1 MNNPM
6 KKGLVLAL
14 AVAMTVSSSLPAF
27 AAEQPMLIS
36 APVVS
41 ETVLETASFVKGK
54 AQAYFNNYVAAN
66 VSVASF
72 FDRVASAEKLT
83 VIDIRDKVDYDKG
96 HVKEA
101 INIPYGEDIVK
112 NLEKIPNDRPVMVYC
127 YSGQTASQTAALLRM
142 AGKDAYNVSGGWNN
156 GISKAE
162 KFEKMTTADRV
173 WTLRSGDYHVNSS
186 VIAAIKDYY
195 KMAKENGKF
204 NIANT
209 KAQSMIEKDEVYLL
223 DVRSKD
229 DHTKSWIKGV
239 DKNIPFGEDMD
250 DKFYQLPKDKKILVQ
265 CYSGQT
271 ASQTVAVLRM
281 LGYDAWTLSGGT
293 NGWKAANLPMES
305 ITAQQF
311 VNLKVNEYFANLP
324 ANKNQ
329 VSADAFLAAV
339 NAPKKPCI
347 IDIRDAAD
355 YKAGHIRGAVNVP
368 YGEAI
373 ADNLDKIP
381 NNCPVYVYCYS
392 GQTASQT
399 VMLLN
404 LAGKNAINVS
414 GGWNNGI
421 SKARGVSKVITTA
434 NYVLDEGTFAVDAD
448 IAKAIEN
455 YYDSIAKEATNKKGN
470 ISVDNVKK
478 IVDAKDANYQ
488 VVDLRS
494 AADFKAGHIDG
505 AMNLPYGKGMNEL
518 FHTLPKNKTLILQ
531 CYSGQTAS
539 QTMAALRVM
548 GYNAYNLSG
557 GMNNGWLKAGN
568 ELVK

>member
-6 KKGLVLAL
+6 KKGLVLTLAL
-14 AVAMTVSSSLPAF
+14 AMTASASLPAF
-27 AAEQPMLIS
+27 AAAPAVTTA
-36 APVVS
+36 APVVA
-41 ETVLETASFVKGK
+41 ENVLSNQASVKGK
-54 AQAYFNNYVAAN
+54 AQSYFNNYVAAN
-66 VSVASF
+66 VSAASF
-72 FDRVASAEKLT
+72 LDRVASNEKLT
-83 VIDIRDKVDYDKG
+83 VLDIRDAVDYEKG

-101 INIPYGEDIVK
+101 INVPYGQDVVK
-112 NLEKIPNDRPVMVYC
+112 ALEKIPNDRPVMVYC

-162 KFEKMTTADRV
+162 KIGQMTT
-173 WTLRSGDYHVNSS
+173 TKEYKFRSGDYS
-186 VIAAIKDYY
+186 VSYSMIKAIENYY
-195 KMAKENGKF
+195 ELALKNGKF
-204 NIANT
+204 NISNT
-209 KAQSMIEKDEVYLL
+209 VAQSMIEKDEVFLL

-239 DKNIPFGEDMD
+239 DMNIPFGEDMD
-250 DKFYQLPKDKKILVQ
+250 DSFYKLPKDKKILVQ

-271 ASQTVAVLRM
+271 ASQTMTVLRM
-281 LGYDAWTLSGGT
+281 LGYDAYTLSGGT
-293 NGWKAANLPMES
+293 NGWKSANLPMQS

-311 VNLKVNEYFANLP
+311 VNIKVADYFANLP

-329 VSADAFLAAV
+329 VSAAAFLEAAKTP
-339 NAPKKPCI
+339 NDICI
-347 IDIRDAAD
+347 IDIRDKVD
-355 YKAGHIRGAVNVP
+355 YEKGHIRSAVNIP
-368 YGEAI
+368 YGEI
-373 ADNLDKIP
+373 AANLDKIP
-381 NNCPVYVYCYS
+381 NDRTVYVHCYS

-404 LAGKNAINVS
+404 LAGKKAVNVS

-421 SKARGVSKVITTA
+421 SKEKAHKELKTTG
-434 NYVLDEGTFAVDAD
+434 NYVLKDKTYAVDTD
-448 IAKAIEN
+448 IAKAIEG

-470 ISVDNVKK
+470 ISVANVKK

-494 AADFKAGHIDG
+494 AADFKKGHIDG

-518 FHTLPKNKTLILQ
+518 FNTLPKNKTLILH

-548 GYNAYNLSG
+548 GYKAYNVSG
-557 GMNNGWLKAGN
+557 GMNNGWLAAGN